1 MTQALGQPGPGPVDP
16 LRGIRRLA
24 VAASAAT
31 LVLIAMGGAVRAT
44 DSGLACPDWP
54 ACYGRWVPPA
64 DVNQWLEHSHRLW
77 AGVVGLMIAALLVWG
92 WRHRRR
98 EPRLWRLSA
107 VALVLVLV
115 QAALGAAVVLF
126 HLRAGLVTSHLGM
139 SLVIVACLILVAL
152 AARPPGDPAIG
163 EAASGRGRWLGRR
176 AAVVAGLVFAQAL
189 LGGQA
194 TGRGAAYVYNAV
206 PIWLADQAW
215 TGHMRE
221 ILHVTHRFAGYL
233 VAAAVVGLWVVA
245 ERRAGRSAAAADWS
259 RHLPRLAAVLVVV
272 QVGLGISNVLTQ
284 ATVWSAIA
292 HLSVA
297 SWLWAVLVV
306 AAGLGLA
313 RPPRAPAGSARTS
326 AAPEAT
332 PQAAV
337 APADA
342 GARASDTRTNGRDP
356 AARREVMR

>member
-1 MTQALGQPGPGPVDP
+1 MRQALGELRPGSIDP

-24 VAASAAT
+24 VAATAAT
-31 LVLIAMGGAVRAT
+31 LLLIAMGGAVRAT

-77 AGVVGLMIAALLVWG
+77 AGVVGLMITALVVWG
-92 WRHRRR
+92 WRYRRAV
-98 EPRLWRLSA
+98 PRLWRLST

-115 QAALGAAVVLF
+115 QAGLGAAVVLF

-152 AARPPGDPAIG
+152 AARSPHQPAIG
-163 EAASGRGRWLGRR
+163 AAAASHRRWLGHR
-176 AAVVAGLVFAQAL
+176 AAIVAGLVFAQAL

-221 ILHVTHRFAGYL
+221 ILHITHRFAGYL
-233 VAAAVVGLWVVA
+233 VAAAVIGLWVVA
-245 ERRAGRSAAAADWS
+245 ERRARRSGAGADLI
-259 RHLPRLAAVLVVV
+259 RQLLRLAAVLVVV

-292 HLSVA
+292 HLS
-297 SWLWAVLVV
+297 
-306 AAGLGLA
+306 
-313 RPPRAPAGSARTS
+313 
-326 AAPEAT
+326 
-332 PQAAV
+332 
-337 APADA
+337 
-342 GARASDTRTNGRDP
+342 
-356 AARREVMR
+356 